1 MCASSGELCADARP
15 TDGHTSPAFFSL
27 TTAKETILNTTF
39 VVHTSV
45 EPAFLTWLREVY
57 IPSIHAAGIF
67 TRPTAARVLTRIEPD
82 TDSIAVQA
90 TTSQRAEAEKWHNE
104 TAALLRDDLT
114 ARWPQRVMHFTTFME
129 IIPAE

>member
-1 MCASSGELCADARP
+1 M
-15 TDGHTSPAFFSL
+15 
-27 TTAKETILNTTF
+27 ETILNTTF

-67 TRPTAARVLTRIEPD
+67 TRPVAARVLTRIEPD

-90 TTSQRAEAEKWHNE
+90 TTSQRPEAEKWHNE
-104 TAALLRDDLT
+104 TAALLRDGLT